1 MAPEFRYSTRITCC
15 EEPVEFKSRQVY
27 SGVLAVEI
35 PVCAVWS
42 GALCLVFRAVVE
54 SAAIRR
60 GVAVFPVTIYGDFSI
75 SVKRLW

>member
-1 MAPEFRYSTRITCC
+1 MLRGAR
-15 EEPVEFKSRQVY
+15 PVQVKSSLQW
-27 SGVLAVEI
+27 SPCSED
-35 PVCAVWS
+35 PVCAVWN

-60 GVAVFPVTIYGDFSI
+60 GVAAFPVTIYGDFSS

>member
-1 MAPEFRYSTRITCC
+1 M
-15 EEPVEFKSRQVY
+15 
-27 SGVLAVEI
+27 EI

-60 GVAVFPVTIYGDFSI
+60 GVAVFPVTIYGDFS
-75 SVKRLW
+75 S